1 MPKYIAKQS
10 VGNFL
15 PGEEIKGLNAERI
28 QALLASGAVEE
39 YKPPEQSSSTE
50 SSSDLK
56 KLLGEVTDLK
66 ASNTQLSEEKE
77 KALGEVADLKAKVAK
92 LETELAAVTVKSQ
105 KASKTTVDENVDKGS
120 TEAK

>member
-1 MPKYIAKQS
+1 MPKFIAKQS

-28 QALLASGAVEE
+28 QALLDSGAVEE

-56 KLLGEVTDLK
+56 KLLGEVADLK

-92 LETELAAVTVKSQ
+92 LETDLAAVTVKSQ
-105 KASKTTVDENVDKGS
+105 KASKTSVDENVNKGS
-120 TEAK
+120 IEAK

>member
-1 MPKYIAKQS
+1 MPKFIAKQS

-15 PGEEIKGLNAERI
+15 PGQEIKGLNAERI

-56 KLLGEVTDLK
+56 KLLGEVADLK
-66 ASNTQLSEEKE
+66 ASNTQLSEDKE

-92 LETELAAVTVKSQ
+92 LETDLAAVTVKSQ
-105 KASKTTVDENVDKGS
+105 KASKTTVDENVNKGS
-120 TEAK
+120 IEAK

>member
-1 MPKYIAKQS
+1 MPKFIAKQS

-56 KLLGEVTDLK
+56 KLLGELADLK

-77 KALGEVADLKAKVAK
+77 KALGEVADLKAMVAN
-92 LETELAAVTVKSQ
+92 LETDLAAVTVKSQ

>member
-1 MPKYIAKQS
+1 MPKFIAKQS

-56 KLLGEVTDLK
+56 KLLGEVADLK

-92 LETELAAVTVKSQ
+92 LETDLAAVTVKSQ

>member
-1 MPKYIAKQS
+1 MPKFIAKQS

-56 KLLGEVTDLK
+56 KLLGEVADLK

-92 LETELAAVTVKSQ
+92 LETDLAAVTVKSQ
-105 KASKTTVDENVDKGS
+105 KASKTTVDENVDKDS